1 MLETVL
7 SFKNVTLDKL
17 SEFSAQDLETKVK
30 SFAISI
36 KNMGIYGNFPN
47 QMLILFH
54 WTPEVKESEC

>member
-1 MLETVL
+1 MLH
-7 SFKNVTLDKL
+7 SLDKL
-17 SEFSAQDLETKVK
+17 FEFSAQDLETKVK

-47 QMLILFH
+47 QMLDLFP